1 MSKKIILLLLT
12 ISFFYSCSTSKT
24 SKVDNPLYEVLVVN
38 NDGGANI
45 KFFEIL
51 TEPNEIVMLQSDETL
66 KKKIKAKDVAESNFV
81 IINSGPTKE
90 SYNRVSIQKVIE
102 KPTEIEVYIKDTQKN
117 IDINLSDENT
127 KYPYSIVKIN
137 SKKPIVFK

>member
-12 ISFFYSCSTSKT
+12 ITFFYSCSTRKT

-102 KPTEIEVYIKDTQKN
+102 KSTEIEVYIKDTQKN